1 MKCPPSSILR
11 VFQIVFV
18 SIVFPTLL
26 FKVVSFGND
35 GIRDCFKKVKS
46 GSSNAQGSRMTP
58 SLASLEEEVRTL
70 KEQLDEA
77 RGKAEGIQGLRE
89 EVQRR
94 SDRNARWHGY
104 FGPGSPQ
111 ALKIA

>member
-1 MKCPPSSILR
+1 
-11 VFQIVFV
+11 
-18 SIVFPTLL
+18 
-26 FKVVSFGND
+26 
-35 GIRDCFKKVKS
+35 
-46 GSSNAQGSRMTP
+46 MTP

-94 SDRNARWHGY
+94 CDRNARWHGY
-104 FGPGSPQ
+104 FGPGNPKTV
-111 ALKIA
+111 KIAKFNTKDSLYLHQLHLIQVHRLFADTAKA